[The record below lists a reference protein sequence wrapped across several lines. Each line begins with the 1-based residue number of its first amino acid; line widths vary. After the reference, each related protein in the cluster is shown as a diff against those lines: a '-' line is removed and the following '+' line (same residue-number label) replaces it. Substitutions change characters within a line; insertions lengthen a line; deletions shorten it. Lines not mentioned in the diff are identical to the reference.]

1 MCWWWLLLL
10 FINYRATLKLIYY
23 ARAVVVVV
31 VIAAGKLNVDADCNF
46 FSIYFWLAFANFRRV
61 HFLLK
66 LHAIEHFV
74 LVNCACCMRRMRY
87 MCEQL
92 PRIHCPYAQLCRKTQ
107 NSLAQQA
114 NILPVP
120 GTVTVTEPAPYPLS
134 LCIKCW
140 NFSSICFFR
149 ADKNVGYFSCCCC
162 CCCSREN
169 CAICLQVEGCFS
181 CAHKCCVFVLR
192 QPSSKS
198 NISLCVLTHLKRE

>member
-31 VIAAGKLNVDADCNF
+31 VVIEAGKLNVDADRNF
-46 FSIYFWLAFANFRRV
+46 FSFYFWLAFANFRRV

-120 GTVTVTEPAPYPLS
+120 GTVTAPPPHPLS

-140 NFSSICFFR
+140 NFSSICFF
-149 ADKNVGYFSCCCC
+149 S
-162 CCCSREN
+162 SR
-169 CAICLQVEGCFS
+169 Q
-181 CAHKCCVFVLR
+181 KCWLFFML
-192 QPSSKS
+192 
-198 NISLCVLTHLKRE
+198 LLLLF